1 MGFVSN
7 FCYEKCGSKEITK
20 TNIKRITYLYLYRI
34 GDIYVYIY
42 AYMKA
47 YMSTVY
53 SNIDRE
59 DKI

>member
-42 AYMKA
+42 AYESI
-47 YMSTVY
+47 YVY
-53 SNIDRE
+53 CIFE
-59 DKI
+59 Y